1 MRNIQKM
8 LNKEE
13 ILIISDTNER
23 DGMGME
29 VWKNDKLI
37 LEIFTDDSKKTRTIT
52 FYEKEIPFED
62 MERYMIRYK
71 KDLWEFEN
79 E

>member
-1 MRNIQKM
+1 MS
-8 LNKEE
+8 NKEE

-37 LEIFTDDSKKTRTIT
+37 LEIFTEDSKKTRTIT
-52 FYEKEIPFED
+52 FYEKEISFED

-79 E
+79 K

>member
-1 MRNIQKM
+1 MS
-8 LNKEE
+8 NKEE

-23 DGMGME
+23 DGMGLE

-37 LEIFTDDSKKTRTIT
+37 LEIFTDDCKKTRTIT
-52 FYEKEIPFED
+52 FYENEIPFED

-79 E
+79 K